1 MIELIVTE
9 RRFEPGMTV
18 GEALALHP
26 NARWVFASFH
36 LGGCTHCAISTE
48 ETLAKVAEGYGL
60 PLDRLIVALNSLL
73 ATPA

>member
-1 MIELIVTE
+1 MTELIVTE
-9 RRFEPGMTV
+9 KRFEAGMTV

-48 ETLAKVAEGYGL
+48 ETLAQVAEGYGL
-60 PLDRLIVALNSLL
+60 SLDQLIDALNSLL